1 MEHLSGEELARL
13 VDEAPDA
20 AEQIHLD
27 VCRRCSEELSAMVG
41 QRQQLASLC
50 DPAVPLGIRL
60 QIERRLAAEGL
71 LISATRGSKAH
82 WGRAIAAGFVLFV
95 MGGASGSLLT
105 QRMTVD
111 VAPAVTAVAAEPTVA
126 GDQPSPGQKSGTAPT
141 LGTVDEAAA
150 AMQRAEA
157 EYLRAVSRYSEL
169 SESGEGLDPLNRLA
183 ALEGIMLTT
192 EAALRQAP
200 ADPVIN
206 NYHLTALGQRDA
218 LMRELQLADAEQEW
232 F

>member
-1 MEHLSGEELARL
+1 MEHLTGEDLARL

-27 VCRRCSEELSAMVG
+27 VCGRCAGELQAMME
-41 QRQQLASLC
+41 QRKQLATLC
-50 DPAVPLGIRL
+50 DIPAPDAIRL
-60 QIERRLAAEGL
+60 RLERQLAAEGL
-71 LISATRGSKAH
+71 LIAPRQPGLSWT
-82 WGRAIAAGFVLFV
+82 RAIAAGFVLFV
-95 MGGASGSLLT
+95 LGGASGALVAERLSPEG
-105 QRMTVD
+105 
-111 VAPAVTAVAAEPTVA
+111 APAVAAATMETTSSGDAEPSTV
-126 GDQPSPGQKSGTAPT
+126 
-141 LGTVDEAAA
+141 EAAA
-150 AMQRAEA
+150 AEMQRTEA
-157 EYLRAVSRYSEL
+157 AYLQAVSRYAAL

-200 ADPVIN
+200 ADPIIN

-218 LMRELQLADAEQEW
+218 LIRELQLAQQAQEW